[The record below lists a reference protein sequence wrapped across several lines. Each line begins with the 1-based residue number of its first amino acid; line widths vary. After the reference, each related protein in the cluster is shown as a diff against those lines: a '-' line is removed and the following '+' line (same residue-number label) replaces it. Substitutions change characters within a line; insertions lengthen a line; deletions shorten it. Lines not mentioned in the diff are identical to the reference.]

1 MKQALV
7 IDDDSLARLAIQNTL
22 LEGGYEVLTA
32 GNGQEG
38 LELLSQNQVQLVIC
52 DWEMP
57 VMNGIEFCKA
67 VRNSNLNRY
76 IYVIMLTSNN
86 QSEDIISGLHAGADD
101 YVTKPFHPG
110 ELLMRANVG
119 QRIIGL
125 ESREMTIFALAK
137 LAESRDPETGA
148 HLERV
153 RSYCRVLALQLQ
165 KQPRYQN
172 LVDDN
177 FINLVYETSPLHD
190 IGKVAIPDSVLLK
203 PGRLTDSEYELMK
216 THTLK
221 GAETLAAAVKQ
232 FPNARFLQMA
242 HDIALH
248 HHERFDGDGYPYGLA
263 GEAIPLESRIVAV
276 ADVYDALTSKRV
288 YKESYSHEMA
298 AEIIQ
303 NESGSHFDPEIV
315 AAFLE
320 VEDEFI
326 QIRKNNADCENEE
339 EEARKRCITAE
350 KRLLLS
356 HGALA

>member
-1 MKQALV
+1 MKEVLV

-22 LEGGYEVLTA
+22 QQGGYQVRTA
-32 GNGQEG
+32 SNGQEG
-38 LELLSQNQVQLVIC
+38 LKQLSQSHCQLVIC

-67 VRNSNLNRY
+67 VRQCSLNRY
-76 IYVIMLTSNN
+76 IYIIMLTSNN
-86 QSEDIISGLHAGADD
+86 LSEDIVSGLTSGADD

-110 ELLMRANVG
+110 ELLMRAKVG

-153 RSYCRVLALQLQ
+153 RSYCRILALQLQ
-165 KQPRYQN
+165 KNPRFQH

-177 FINLVYETSPLHD
+177 FVSLVFETSPLHD
-190 IGKVAIPDSVLLK
+190 IGKVAIPDSILLK
-203 PGRLTDSEYELMK
+203 PGRLTEHEYDLMK

-221 GAETLAAAVKQ
+221 GAETLAAAAEQ

-242 HDIALH
+242 RDIALC
-248 HHERFDGDGYPYGLA
+248 HHERYDGNGYPSGLS
-263 GEAIPLESRIVAV
+263 GENIPLEARIVAV
-276 ADVYDALTSKRV
+276 ADVYDALTSRRI
-288 YKESYSHEMA
+288 YKESYSHELA
-298 AEIIQ
+298 SEIIQ

-315 AAFLE
+315 ASFLE

-326 QIRKNNADCENEE
+326 QIRENNRDQEHPDKE
-339 EEARKRCITAE
+339 TSDPYVTSE
-350 KRLLLS
+350 KLLLLTN
-356 HGALA
+356 GALA